1 MARLKAPVA
10 LSEYFGLRGQSEEAG
25 RVLRPAAQQPSA
37 TCGVQGSDAGRD
49 VLWHGRRY
57 LAEAGRSQVA
67 SSATKAQVKPR
78 TTLPSMFPVSER
90 QLLSR
95 YRLTNE
101 QP

>member
-25 RVLRPAAQQPSA
+25 RVLRPAAQQPPAPLS
-37 TCGVQGSDAGRD
+37 VQGSDAGRN

-57 LAEAGRSQVA
+57 PEDAGRSQVA
-67 SSATKAQVKPR
+67 SSGTQAQVEPR
-78 TTLPSMFPVSER
+78 TKLPRLFFVSER

-95 YRLTNE
+95 YRLANE
-101 QP
+101 RP